1 MRFSPPLI
9 TVCGGAG
16 GSSTLGVADMLSSL
30 MIPLVAQSVTGVT
43 IRSLLIVILT
53 LGAIF
58 LIGRSKPARPNRP
71 TNMRPAMVRVVTRS
85 APLYK
90 GPDQQRRLIVSGS
103 LGAGALVVGAVVA
116 VVVSVVVAYLVTT
129 VTGLLR

>member
-1 MRFSPPLI
+1 
-9 TVCGGAG
+9 
-16 GSSTLGVADMLSSL
+16 

-58 LIGRSKPARPNRP
+58 LISRSKPVRPNRP
-71 TNMRPAMVRVVTRS
+71 FGMRPAMVRVVTRS
-85 APLYK
+85 TPLYK
-90 GPDQQRRLIVSGS
+90 DPDQQRRLLASGS

-116 VVVSVVVAYLVTT
+116 IVVSVVVAYLVTT
-129 VTGLLR
+129 ATGLLR

>member
-1 MRFSPPLI
+1 
-9 TVCGGAG
+9 
-16 GSSTLGVADMLSSL
+16 

-58 LIGRSKPARPNRP
+58 LIGRSKPTRPNRP
-71 TNMRPAMVRVVTRS
+71 SNMRPAMVRVVTRS
-85 APLYK
+85 TPIYK
-90 GPDQQRRLIVSGS
+90 DPDQQRRLIAGGS

-116 VVVSVVVAYLVTT
+116 VVVSVVMAYLITT

>member
-1 MRFSPPLI
+1 
-9 TVCGGAG
+9 
-16 GSSTLGVADMLSSL
+16 

-58 LIGRSKPARPNRP
+58 LIGRSKPTRPNRP
-71 TNMRPAMVRVVTRS
+71 GSMRPVMVRVVTRS
-85 APLYK
+85 TPIYK
-90 GPDQQRRLIVSGS
+90 DPDQQRRLIAGGS

-116 VVVSVVVAYLVTT
+116 VVVSVVMAYLITT
-129 VTGLLR
+129 VTSLLR